1 MVNMDSLSQPKL
13 SRRKFV
19 QSSVLAGVATSLLPT
34 AGHAE
39 ADPVS
44 VPVGRNLYEE
54 IGVRPLINA
63 KGTYTIISGSL
74 SLPEVKQAM
83 EEASRHYVNMD
94 ELMAAV
100 GARLAKITGADWG
113 IVTAGCAAAITAA
126 TAACIAGTDPEKS
139 QRMPYL
145 TKTGLKNQVI
155 IPKHSRNPYDVGA
168 RLLGVDVVEVETP
181 EQLQAEMGPQTAM
194 IYILSSPDA
203 ATGPLSIANICKA
216 AKARSIPVFVDA
228 AAEDLTIPNI
238 HLAAGATFV
247 GYSGGKCMRGPQ
259 CAGVLLGPKELVQA
273 AWFQAAPHH
282 NVGRSLKVGKEEII
296 GMLTAVEMWTRRD
309 HQAEWN
315 TWKEWLADIEAK
327 VRPLPSVTTEYLM
340 PEDLSNHSPRLLIKW
355 DANTLHITGTELAQT
370 LDAGTPRI
378 QFDESSGTRPDHM
391 ESSLTVMPYMM
402 MPGDA
407 KIVGDAILATLSH
420 PPKFSAPEIPQG
432 APANVAG
439 IWKVQM
445 KYLCGEG
452 SQRFLLEQQE
462 GGVTGVHQGEIY
474 NGNLTGKVHA
484 QQVSFHS
491 VMAVGGNEI
500 EYSFSGTAEGNAMSG
515 TVTLGE
521 YGHAQWSAT
530 RET

>member
-1 MVNMDSLSQPKL
+1 MENLDKPKL

-19 QSSVLAGVATSLLPT
+19 QRSMMAGAATSLLPA
-34 AGHAE
+34 AGHA
-39 ADPVS
+39 AKTPAPA
-44 VPVGRNLYEE
+44 PVGPNLYEQ

-74 SLPEVKQAM
+74 SLPEVKAAM
-83 EEASRHYVNMD
+83 EEAGRHYVNMD

-100 GARLAKITGADWG
+100 GARLAKITGADWA

-139 QRMPYL
+139 QKMPYL
-145 TKTGLKNQVI
+145 GKGGLKNQVI
-155 IPKHSRNPYDVGA
+155 IPSHSRNPYDVGA
-168 RLLGVDVVEVETP
+168 RLLGVDVVEVQTP

-194 IYILSSPDA
+194 IYILSSPAA
-203 ATGPLSIANICKA
+203 ATGPLSIANICQA
-216 AKARSIPVFVDA
+216 AKAKNIPVFVDA
-228 AAEDLTIPNI
+228 AAEELVIPNI

-259 CAGVLLGPKELVQA
+259 CAGLLLGPKDLVQA

-282 NVGRSLKVGKEEII
+282 NVGRSMKVGKEEIM
-296 GMLTAVEMWTRRD
+296 GMLTAVDMWTKRD

-315 TWKEWLADIEAK
+315 TWKEWLATIEAK
-327 VRPLPSVTTEYLM
+327 VKPLPSVTTEYLM
-340 PEDLSNHSPRLLIKW
+340 PEDLSNHSPRLRIKW
-355 DANTLHITGTELAQT
+355 DANTVKITGTELAKT
-370 LDAGTPRI
+370 LDEGTPRI
-378 QFDESSGTRPDHM
+378 QFDESSGTRPDEM

-402 MPGDA
+402 MPGED
-407 KIVGDAILATLSH
+407 KIVADAIFATLSH
-420 PPKFSAPEIPQG
+420 PPKFTAPEIPQG
-432 APANVAG
+432 TPVNVAG

-462 GGVTGVHQGEIY
+462 GAVKGVHQGEIY

-484 QQVSFHS
+484 HEVTFRSL
-491 VMAVGGNEI
+491 MPVGGNEI
-500 EYSFSGTAEGNAMSG
+500 HYSFNGTASGDSMSG
-515 TVTLGE
+515 TVALGE

-530 RET
+530 RETS